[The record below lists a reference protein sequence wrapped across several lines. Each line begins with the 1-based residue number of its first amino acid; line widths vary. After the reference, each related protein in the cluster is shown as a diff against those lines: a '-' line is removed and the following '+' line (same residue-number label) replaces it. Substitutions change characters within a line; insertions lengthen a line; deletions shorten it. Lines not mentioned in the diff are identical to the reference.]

1 MYNKSDINKTI
12 TILGTLSF
20 FLTFITIY
28 WYWLDPNNFFENKLG
43 LNHSILNPVAWIL
56 TILIVLFYVSIT
68 INNVPFIKNNLKKLS
83 ILKIIG
89 IWSAIFTGFTEE
101 VIFRKLIM
109 DYLHTFNYSIITQVA
124 IASFT
129 FGISH
134 SFWGIL
140 SRDLKI
146 ILLIVLSTTI
156 LGSLL
161 SSLYIIT
168 NRSIFFPILAHILIN
183 LIIEPW
189 LMLAV
194 ISNNVNKK

>member
-1 MYNKSDINKTI
+1 MYNKLDVNKTI
-12 TILGTLSF
+12 AILGILSF

-28 WYWLDPNNFFENKLG
+28 WYWLDPNTFFENKLG

-56 TILIVLFYVSIT
+56 TLLIVLFYVSIT
-68 INNVPFIKNNLKKLS
+68 INNVPFIKKHLKQLS

-89 IWSAIFTGFTEE
+89 IWSAIFSGFTEE
-101 VIFRKLIM
+101 IVFRKLIM
-109 DYLHTFNYSIITQVA
+109 DYLHTFDYSVITQIL

-129 FGISH
+129 FGIVH

-146 ILLIVLSTTI
+146 ILLIVLSTTV

-161 SSLYIIT
+161 SSLYLIT
-168 NRSIFFPILAHILIN
+168 DRSIFFPILAHVLIN